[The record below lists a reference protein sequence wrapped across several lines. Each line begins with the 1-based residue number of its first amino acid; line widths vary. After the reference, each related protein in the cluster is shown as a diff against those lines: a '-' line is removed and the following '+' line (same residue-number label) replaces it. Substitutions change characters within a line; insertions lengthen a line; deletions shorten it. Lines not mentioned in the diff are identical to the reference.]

1 MIDKWLATKKC
12 CTVLR
17 CAALPCSTSR
27 TQGELELTHHKL
39 LWYARGASVHELPY
53 DLIWWDAPAQRLF
66 RMETGLNS
74 QAEPVTSVSLLQKD
88 RTTHC
93 HTEGTH
99 YSRL

>member
-27 TQGELELTHHKL
+27 TQGELELTHHNL

-53 DLIWWDAPAQRLF
+53 DLICLF